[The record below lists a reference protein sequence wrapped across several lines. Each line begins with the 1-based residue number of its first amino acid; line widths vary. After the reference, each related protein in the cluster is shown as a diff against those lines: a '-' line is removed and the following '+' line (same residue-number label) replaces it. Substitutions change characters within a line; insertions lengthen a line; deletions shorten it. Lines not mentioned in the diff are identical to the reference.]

1 MFQTRPTLFTVL
13 AATVLLA
20 PSLCLAESEDNQAV
34 RALFEREQDGWDTGN
49 GAQILSCY
57 DERYVQYEV
66 PRWNDRPNFLLTQIN
81 TNRLYSGLKTVLLAE
96 DFTGVAALVA
106 DTTLALE
113 RHREISHIDVAGTE
127 GVAIATFHASWN
139 HVASG
144 ERVEQGWQTMWLV
157 RKIDGDWKYVAGIG
171 GVDSHSASFPQP

>member
-1 MFQTRPTLFTVL
+1 MFQTRSTLFTVL

-81 TNRLYSGLKTVLLAE
+81 TNTKSK
-96 DFTGVAALVA
+96 
-106 DTTLALE
+106 
-113 RHREISHIDVAGTE
+113 H
-127 GVAIATFHASWN
+127 
-139 HVASG
+139 
-144 ERVEQGWQTMWLV
+144 
-157 RKIDGDWKYVAGIG
+157 
-171 GVDSHSASFPQP
+171 